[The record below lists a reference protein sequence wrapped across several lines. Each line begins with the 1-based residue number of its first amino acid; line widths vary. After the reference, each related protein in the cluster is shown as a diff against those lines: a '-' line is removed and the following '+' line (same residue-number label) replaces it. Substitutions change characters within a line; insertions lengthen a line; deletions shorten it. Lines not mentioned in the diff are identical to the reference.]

1 MTASQQPQGRPAAPP
16 PGWQPYAG
24 QPQRR
29 VGPGPGLL
37 PLVAGI
43 VLLLLGFLALSWARH
58 GDTVKYTDLLGTYRH
73 ADAPHDVGP
82 KVGFY
87 YVIAGAAGLSL
98 LGAIQATLWSA
109 GVVRSQRSAG
119 WVFGLWGR
127 LAWRSDNPFA
137 RLRVLACWVQLL
149 LLCLHGWGL
158 WEVFDGK
165 VDQAGPG
172 AWMVLIGAFCLL
184 LAAAL
189 GPRET

>member
-1 MTASQQPQGRPAAPP
+1 MPPAA
-16 PGWQPYAG
+16 PGWQPHPA
-24 QPQRR
+24 QPQQRS
-29 VGPGPGLL
+29 GPGPGLL

-43 VLLLLGFLALSWARH
+43 VLLLLGFLVLSWARH
-58 GDTVKYTDLLGTYRH
+58 GDTLKYTDLLNLYRH
-73 ADAPHDVGP
+73 SPAPHDVQR
-82 KVGFY
+82 KVGYY

-98 LGAIQATLWSA
+98 LGTIQATLWSA
-109 GVVRSQRSAG
+109 GVVRSRRSAG

-127 LAWRSDNPFA
+127 LAWQSTNPGV
-137 RLRVLACWVQLL
+137 RLRLLACWVQLL

-172 AWMVLIGAFCLL
+172 AWMLLGGAFCLL

-189 GPRET
+189 GPRQR